1 MAHPASVDQTRK
13 RIVVKRDTRQPS
25 IEELVLAD
33 LGPGRVAAV
42 SGCPF

>member
-1 MAHPASVDQTRK
+1 MAARNG
-13 RIVVKRDTRQPS
+13 IVKRDTGQPS
-25 IEELVLAD
+25 IEEVVLAA